1 MVDDKKNKIEFELQ
15 KILKNPI
22 FYAIYYFLKYI
33 LSLDLTENTKK
44 NYKSKVFTGIK
55 GILDTD
61 EIKDLKDK
69 INNK

>member
-1 MVDDKKNKIEFELQ
+1 MVDVKKNKIEFELQ